1 MLESQLLDGEPG
13 LFYVCGPAGSGKTR
27 LLEELAARTADAILV
42 DAAGRDADSV
52 VAELVERYPSRRGGV
67 DLMDLISAAR
77 NDRTSRTVLIANV
90 HRAGTLLSGGSPGLL
105 RGVVRWLRIAT
116 REGRLRLVVESEVAP
131 DLTDP
136 VEARRTTVVELPP
149 GIEASARSVDAIAA
163 EDVPA
168 LRALAHAQLARLPID
183 GWALLC
189 RAAGLPV
196 TAEQLAKRLPG
207 FGHLEQDGDGIG
219 FRSFAMARELREGYG
234 NGTALHARM
243 TEALMAGAL
252 TSDWE
257 RRSLPG
263 HAAAAGLFD
272 QLLAD
277 ARVLAHIPYD
287 ALVEGFRA
295 CYPDGIE
302 QGSHAA
308 ALHYLTGYGLAGATQ
323 GEWVA
328 HLAHDAVARGDR
340 ERARALAE
348 FSPEPLLFHT
358 VWSRLRLP
366 GDRTVPGPW
375 HENDLENVGALEY
388 RGRAAV
394 ASEDEDEV
402 GFVLAADT
410 GELLAG
416 PVPDALEHPELS
428 AAFDKHDPE
437 AGQLAIS
444 ADWRRTSFRRD
455 GELLGILHHP
465 AADYAA
471 MTADT
476 VVLIGKQ
483 GAYAVR
489 VDTARLRPGPDK
501 ALRPMIGAHGRILP
515 KPFDPA
521 LFADP
526 RRLLEQVFG
535 PEHIHRR
542 DDPPATITHTP
553 TRQTMTGTG
562 LPHIEW
568 LLGITL
574 DPTGEL
580 PTRPWQSIPEAAQPT
595 DSGPFH
601 LLGDWL
607 GVPLLLDGSSGRV
620 LRMLRA
626 DSPAYLFPRDHLLGT
641 SLEQFVLMLALL
653 QHYLRI
659 YRAAGSEREQ
669 VLTEL
674 RALLPAVDPLANS
687 DSWQH
692 VLHFDEWH

>member
-13 LFYVCGPAGSGKTR
+13 LLYVCGPPGSGKTG
-27 LLEELAARTADAILV
+27 LLRELAASVADAILV
-42 DAAGRDADSV
+42 DAAGRDVDSV
-52 VAELVERYPSRRGGV
+52 VAELLAGYPSRRAGV
-67 DLMDLISAAR
+67 DLTDLISMTR
-77 NDRTSRTVLIANV
+77 NDRTPRTILVANA
-90 HRAGTLLSGGSPGLL
+90 HRAGTLLSGGTPGLM
-105 RGVVRWLRIAT
+105 RQVVRWLRIAT
-116 REGRLRLVVESEVAP
+116 REGRLRLVVETETAP
-131 DLTDP
+131 DLTDA
-136 VEARRTTVVELPP
+136 VEARRTGVVELP
-149 GIEASARSVDAIAA
+149 GRADAASGADSIAA
-163 EDVPA
+163 EDLPA
-168 LRALAHAQLARLPID
+168 LRALAHAQVARIPAD

-189 RAAGLPV
+189 RAAGVPV

-207 FGHLEQDGDGIG
+207 VLEHDGDGVG
-219 FRSFAMARELREGYG
+219 FRSFAVARELRAGYG
-234 NGTALHARM
+234 DSAGLHARM
-243 TEALMAGAL
+243 TELLTAGEL
-252 TSDWE
+252 TRDWE
-257 RRSLPG
+257 RSSLPG

-272 QLLAD
+272 ELLAD
-277 ARVLAHIPYD
+277 ARTLARIPYD

-308 ALHYLTGYGLAGATQ
+308 ALHYLTGYGLAGAAQ

-328 HLAHDAVARGDR
+328 HLAHDAVTRDDR
-340 ERARALAE
+340 ERARVLTE
-348 FSPEPLLFHT
+348 FSPEPLLFRT

-375 HENDLENVGALEY
+375 HENDIENVAALDY

-394 ASEDEDEV
+394 VSQDEDNV

-416 PVPDALEHPELS
+416 PVPDVFEHPELS
-428 AAFDKHDPE
+428 AAFEDHDPL

-444 ADWRRTSFRRD
+444 GQWRRTTFLRD
-455 GELLGILHHP
+455 GEPLGILHHP

-471 MTADT
+471 LAADT
-476 VVLIGKQ
+476 LVVVGRQ
-483 GAYAVR
+483 GAYALH
-489 VDTARLRPGPDK
+489 VDTAKLRPGPDK

-515 KPFDPA
+515 KPFDPT

-553 TRQTMTGTG
+553 TRHTMTGTG

-580 PTRPWQSIPEAAQPT
+580 PTRPWQSIPEAAQPP

-607 GVPLLLDGSSGRV
+607 GVPLFLDGSTGRV
-620 LRMLRA
+620 LRMLPA
-626 DSPAYLFPRDHLLGT
+626 NSPAYLFPRDHLLGT

-659 YRAAGSEREQ
+659 YRAAGSERES

-674 RALLPAVDPLANS
+674 RTLLPEVDPLATS